1 MNYKYNGK
9 FSIFSYNR
17 YKKTKQEAKIMIQE
31 PQTDKHQIGALT
43 GASKRDNYYELH
55 FETGEIARFY
65 ILADGIFRLLLD
77 PKQQFNEENSAFIQ
91 FEHFNNNAFEKSR
104 VRATNDS
111 LIVHSGNYQIIFW
124 QKPAIMSIFDETL
137 HGTRMAQ
144 SSPIEVGAQQTTE
157 FLDQDK
163 NEFYFGGGLQN
174 GYFSH
179 KGRKIK
185 IKRDHIT
192 GKGGVISEVPFFW
205 SNRGYGELRNTT
217 QAGTYDFGKT
227 DSKITTISHK
237 DQLFDNFYLL
247 GSTPQ
252 EILSKFYRL
261 TGKPA
266 MLPKYALGLG
276 HIGNFCTTMWQPSK
290 AAVRNATKIDGDFYT
305 RTKNEELAS
314 HKASLNGEENY
325 HFSARA
331 MIDRYQKAH
340 FKLSWFVPNYNVTA
354 ANDALAFFNDYAV
367 NQEVAPG
374 FWHQDNLALPEK
386 TAFAF
391 TSDAGLIDSDKAR
404 LQNQLQ
410 DKRAIVFS
418 DSGSVGTQKDA
429 ALIYGDVGGNWENIA
444 TQVAGLV
451 GSNLSGQPLAGAA
464 VDGTVGG
471 GNAQITVRDFE
482 WKAFTPLLFNL
493 DDQGQYSKTPF
504 AYNRK
509 ITDINHAYLQ
519 LHQRL
524 QSYLYTLSA
533 QARLGKP
540 IVRPLFIDFPEERTN
555 YTEMFSSEFML
566 GDNLLIAPITNGR
579 ENEQGDS
586 LKDNLYLPGK
596 QTMWIDL
603 FTGQKYA
610 GGRVYNNLLYPTWH
624 LPVFVRGGSIFN
636 FGKRDYVIYPQGTS
650 HGVTYD
656 DNGTVDFE
664 SNHSQTRITSS
675 FDEEKLVVTVEPTE
689 GQYPGLESDQPT
701 ALTLMC
707 DAYPENVEVRVNDQI
722 VPLQVYGTLDAFDH
736 ASEGIFYNTNYSLS
750 EFSQYHLP
758 KQTALQIKLAN
769 HPVTTTKIE
778 VTIRDFSYSSEVL
791 GHEITSG
798 VLPSP
803 KLPSVASSKIS
814 AHSFELAWTHPA
826 KVQVEINNLLYEGIE
841 GTSFTFHELLPNTR
855 YIIRMRYVIGNK
867 VSEWSDLF
875 GVITKHAAED
885 YAIQEISVTSN
896 FTSKANHP
904 LDYLTD
910 LKLASEWQTSEPVSP
925 EHPLE
930 LTFKFS
936 DVEKLSRMA
945 FVPRN
950 IDHEGDPT
958 EISLAVSTD
967 NENYHVYA
975 DHVTWKADS
984 KNKVIGLRDVRAKS
998 VRLTV
1003 YRSSGPM
1010 VAAREII
1017 FYRAKR

>member
-1 MNYKYNGK
+1 
-9 FSIFSYNR
+9 
-17 YKKTKQEAKIMIQE
+17 MIQE

-111 LIVHSGNYQIIFW
+111 LIIHSGNYQIIFW

-205 SNRGYGELRNTT
+205 SNRGYGELRNTR
-217 QAGTYDFGKT
+217 QAGTYDFGKP
-227 DSKITTISHK
+227 DSKVTTISHQ

-290 AAVRNATKIDGDFYT
+290 AAIRNATKIDGDFYT

-354 ANDALAFFNDYAV
+354 ANDALSFFNDYAV

-391 TSDAGLIDSDKAR
+391 TSDSDLIDSDKAK

-418 DSGSVGTQKDA
+418 DNGFVGTQKDA

-451 GSNLSGQPLAGAA
+451 GSN
-464 VDGTVGG
+464 
-471 GNAQITVRDFE
+471 
-482 WKAFTPLLFNL
+482 
-493 DDQGQYSKTPF
+493 
-504 AYNRK
+504 
-509 ITDINHAYLQ
+509 
-519 LHQRL
+519 
-524 QSYLYTLSA
+524 
-533 QARLGKP
+533 
-540 IVRPLFIDFPEERTN
+540 
-555 YTEMFSSEFML
+555 
-566 GDNLLIAPITNGR
+566 
-579 ENEQGDS
+579 
-586 LKDNLYLPGK
+586 
-596 QTMWIDL
+596 
-603 FTGQKYA
+603 
-610 GGRVYNNLLYPTWH
+610 
-624 LPVFVRGGSIFN
+624 
-636 FGKRDYVIYPQGTS
+636 
-650 HGVTYD
+650 
-656 DNGTVDFE
+656 
-664 SNHSQTRITSS
+664 
-675 FDEEKLVVTVEPTE
+675 
-689 GQYPGLESDQPT
+689 
-701 ALTLMC
+701 
-707 DAYPENVEVRVNDQI
+707 
-722 VPLQVYGTLDAFDH
+722 
-736 ASEGIFYNTNYSLS
+736 
-750 EFSQYHLP
+750 
-758 KQTALQIKLAN
+758 
-769 HPVTTTKIE
+769 
-778 VTIRDFSYSSEVL
+778 
-791 GHEITSG
+791 
-798 VLPSP
+798 
-803 KLPSVASSKIS
+803 
-814 AHSFELAWTHPA
+814 
-826 KVQVEINNLLYEGIE
+826 
-841 GTSFTFHELLPNTR
+841 
-855 YIIRMRYVIGNK
+855 
-867 VSEWSDLF
+867 
-875 GVITKHAAED
+875 
-885 YAIQEISVTSN
+885 
-896 FTSKANHP
+896 
-904 LDYLTD
+904 
-910 LKLASEWQTSEPVSP
+910 
-925 EHPLE
+925 
-930 LTFKFS
+930 
-936 DVEKLSRMA
+936 
-945 FVPRN
+945 
-950 IDHEGDPT
+950 
-958 EISLAVSTD
+958 
-967 NENYHVYA
+967 
-975 DHVTWKADS
+975 
-984 KNKVIGLRDVRAKS
+984 
-998 VRLTV
+998 
-1003 YRSSGPM
+1003 
-1010 VAAREII
+1010 
-1017 FYRAKR
+1017 